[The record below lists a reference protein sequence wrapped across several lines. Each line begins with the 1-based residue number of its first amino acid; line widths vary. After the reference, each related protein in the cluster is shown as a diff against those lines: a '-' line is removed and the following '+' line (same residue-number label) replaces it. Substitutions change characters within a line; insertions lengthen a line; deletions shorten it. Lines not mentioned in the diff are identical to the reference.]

1 MTCSRRS
8 VRVLA
13 GTLALACGGVAL
25 LVTLAVQACAA
36 TPSTSGSSTRG
47 EDRPA
52 APSTDGATMREIVE
66 RFDAD
71 RASIERFWDVE
82 SSPERARRLRR
93 FHDDTLA
100 ELARVPFDELDVEGK
115 VDWVLL
121 ERHVKSA
128 IAKADV
134 HARELDEIAALI
146 PFANDIAALQE
157 ARRALA
163 DVDPEPTAAKL
174 DEIARKVA
182 DARKDS
188 ESKKADIAKPRA
200 LRAANVVGE
209 LSGTLRDWH
218 GYRAGYDAEFTWWTR
233 KPEEALEAALDGY
246 RKFLRED
253 VAGIKPGD
261 ETTIV
266 GDPIGRD
273 ALLVELEREM
283 IPYTPEELR
292 TIADKELEWCTAR
305 MLEASRAAGFG
316 DDWKKA
322 LEKVKEDHVA
332 PGKQPDLV
340 RDLAR
345 AAVQFVKEKDLVSV
359 PPLAEE
365 TWRMQMMSP
374 EAQLRNPFFLGG
386 ESILVAFPTDAMTNE
401 QKRMS
406 MRGNNVHFAHATVF
420 HELIPGHRLQS
431 YYESRF
437 RPYRRVF
444 STPFWT
450 EGWALYWEM
459 LLWDEGFQ
467 TTPEDRIGALFWRMH
482 RCARIHFSLGFH
494 LGEMTPDQ
502 CIDYLVDKVG
512 HERDNA
518 AAEVRRSFAGGY
530 SPLYQCAYMIGGL
543 QIRALHRELVGSG
556 KMKDR
561 AFHDAILEGNCIPI
575 EMVRARFGL
584 EPLTREFKASWR
596 FYELGK

>member
-1 MTCSRRS
+1 
-8 VRVLA
+8 VLVSA
-13 GTLALACGGVAL
+13 GVAL
-25 LVTLAVQACAA
+25 SISLAVQACATTQNTGQA
-36 TPSTSGSSTRG
+36 SARADGHPVA
-47 EDRPA
+47 RPG
-52 APSTDGATMREIVE
+52 DGATMRAIVE

-71 RASIERFWDVE
+71 RGSLERFWDVD
-82 SSPERARRLRR
+82 SSRARAARLRR
-93 FHDDTLA
+93 FYDETLA
-100 ELARVPFDELDVEGK
+100 ELARVPFDALDVESK

-121 ERHVKSA
+121 HRHVTSA
-128 IAKADV
+128 IAKLDV
-134 HARELDEIAALI
+134 SARELDEIAALI

-157 ARRALA
+157 ARRALS

-174 DEIARKVA
+174 DEIARAVA
-182 DARKDS
+182 DARKDA
-188 ESKKADIAKPRA
+188 ESKKADIAKSRA

-209 LSGTLRDWH
+209 LLGTLRDWH
-218 GYRAGYDAEFTWWTR
+218 GYRAGYDAEFTWWTK
-233 KPEEALEAALDGY
+233 KPEEALDAALESY

-253 VAGIKPGD
+253 LAGIKAGD

-283 IPYTPEELR
+283 IPYTPEELSK
-292 TIADKELEWCTAR
+292 IADKELEWCTAR

-322 LEKVKEDHVA
+322 LEKVKQDHVA

-345 AAVQFVKEKDLVSV
+345 QTVQFLKDKDLVTV

-386 ESILVAFPTDAMTNE
+386 ESILVAFPTDAMTYE

-431 YYESRF
+431 YYEARF
-437 RPYRRVF
+437 NPHRRVF
-444 STPFWT
+444 GTPFWV

-494 LGEMTPDQ
+494 LGQMTPEQ
-502 CIDYLVDKVG
+502 CIDYLVDTVG

-518 AAEVRRSFAGGY
+518 SAEVRRSFAGGY

-543 QIRALHRELVGSG
+543 QIRALHRELVESG
-556 KMKDR
+556 KMTNR
-561 AFHDAILEGNCIPI
+561 AFHDAVLEGNTMPI

-596 FYELGK
+596 FYELGQ

>member
-1 MTCSRRS
+1 MTCSPRS
-8 VRVLA
+8 IQDLVH
-13 GTLALACGGVAL
+13 TLAPAFVGVAL
-25 LVTLAVQACAA
+25 LSALAVQACAS
-36 TPSTSGSSTRG
+36 TPNAGGASARA
-47 EDRPA
+47 EDNPASRPA
-52 APSTDGATMREIVE
+52 DGATMRAIVE

-82 SSPERARRLRR
+82 SSPQRAARMRR
-93 FHDDTLA
+93 FYDETLA
-100 ELARVPFDELDVEGK
+100 ALARVPFDSLDIEGK

-121 ERHVKSA
+121 QRHVMSA
-128 IAKADV
+128 IAKLDV

-163 DVDPEPTAAKL
+163 DVDPEATAAKL
-174 DEIARKVA
+174 DEIARAVA
-182 DARKDS
+182 DARKAAESRKS
-188 ESKKADIAKPRA
+188 EIARPHA

-209 LSGTLRDWH
+209 LVGTLRDWH

-246 RKFLRED
+246 QKFLRED

-283 IPYTPEELR
+283 IPYTPEELE

-322 LEKVKEDHVA
+322 LEKVKQDHVA

-345 AAVQFVKEKDLVSV
+345 QAVQFLKDKDLVSV

-386 ESILVAFPTDAMTNE
+386 ESILIAFPTDAMTNE

-420 HELIPGHRLQS
+420 HELIPGHRLQN
-431 YYESRF
+431 YYEARF
-437 RPYRRVF
+437 HQHRRVF

-450 EGWALYWEM
+450 EGWSLYWEM
-459 LLWDEGFQ
+459 LMWDEGFQ
-467 TTPEDRIGALFWRMH
+467 TTPEDQIGALFWRMH

-494 LGEMTPDQ
+494 LGQMTPDQ

-518 AAEVRRSFAGGY
+518 AAAVRRSFVGGY
-530 SPLYQCAYMIGGL
+530 SPLYQCAYLIGAL
-543 QIRALHRELVGSG
+543 QIRALHRELVESG
-556 KMKDR
+556 KMKNR